1 MSAPWING
9 AMIDCVRIVER
20 YDYYRRL
27 IPQLAAWG
35 YNTLFWHFTDD
46 QGCSLQLQRRPE
58 LASRYALTRDQMKRL
73 IDLAARHGLQ
83 VVPEVEALGHTL
95 YITHLNKYR
104 HLFEG
109 SATQFNALCPS
120 HPESLEVLADV
131 LTETA
136 ELFPAPYLH
145 VGLDE
150 VQFGDCPRCRRRGL
164 PQWRLFA
171 DHVLAVHRIVT
182 GLGKRMIL
190 WGDHLVKDAR
200 IARRVPR
207 DCIVAHWDYFI
218 HHPIE
223 ADNRTLTDLGF
234 QVLGCPA
241 TARVFTTT
249 MPDESNLANLREFAR
264 IGHAHRAR
272 GVIGMINTV
281 WCPERQLGGSTHW
294 GLALGAALFANPK
307 ADEAAV
313 AARFVRN
320 RYGLTRHASAA
331 LAIRRLHAAAP
342 GLLRLRKALVENS
355 RRHQYAITPQ
365 DVADAAARRK
375 AIAAARRRLEAARP
389 HVTLNASEFGMWL
402 LAADLLD
409 EQLGRFQTWQDVVLL
424 DRLRVE
430 AAARGDSVQARQIAR
445 DMAAV
450 LRDAA
455 RAARRSAVRAERDW
469 KRTRHG
475 DDPRR
480 FGRDGYVIQKTAL
493 PGLLDRTAGTL
504 ERLALR
510 ARQIA
515 RTGRGRLGLPPTLVT
530 LDERTSV

>member
-1 MSAPWING
+1 MSDRWINA

-27 IPQLAAWG
+27 IPQLADWG

-46 QGCSLQLQRRPE
+46 QGCSLRLRRRSE
-58 LASRYALTRDQMKRL
+58 LSSRYALTRDQMTRL
-73 IDLAARHGLQ
+73 IDLAARHGIQ

-95 YITHLNKYR
+95 YITHLKKYR

-109 SATQFNALCPS
+109 SATHFNALCPS

-131 LTETA
+131 LAETA
-136 ELFPAPYLH
+136 EVFPAPYLH

-164 PQWRLFA
+164 PEWRLFA
-171 DHVLAVHRIVT
+171 DHVLAIHRIVT

-207 DCIVAHWDYFI
+207 DCMVAHWDYFVD
-218 HHPIE
+218 HPIE

-241 TARVFTTT
+241 TGRVFTTT
-249 MPDESNLANLREFAR
+249 MPDESNLANLRDFAR
-264 IGHAHRAR
+264 VGHAHRAR
-272 GVIGMINTV
+272 GVIGMVNTV

-294 GLALGAALFANPK
+294 GLALGAALFEDSK
-307 ADEAAV
+307 ADESKA

-320 RYGLTRHASAA
+320 RYGLARPASAA
-331 LAIRRLHAAAP
+331 QAIRRLHAAAP
-342 GLLRLRKALVENS
+342 GLLRLRKALVEHP
-355 RRHQYAITPQ
+355 REHQHVITPH

-375 AIAAARRRLEAARP
+375 AIAAARQRLDAARP
-389 HVTLNASEFGMWL
+389 QVTANKGEFRMWL

-409 EQLGRFQTWQDVVLL
+409 EQLGRFQTWQDTALL
-424 DRLRVE
+424 DRLRLE
-430 AAARGDSVQARQIAR
+430 AVARGDTVQAKLIAR
-445 DMAAV
+445 DTAAV

-469 KRTRHG
+469 KRTRHA

-480 FGRDGYVIQKTAL
+480 FGRDGYVVQKTAL
-493 PGLLDRTAGTL
+493 PVLLDRTAATL
-504 ERLALR
+504 ERLARR

-515 RTGRGRLGLPPTLVT
+515 PTGRGRLGLPETLVT
-530 LDERTSV
+530 LDERPSA